1 MPHSSRF
8 EDSDAP
14 TIPLQAREKL
24 SFVESAVK
32 ELSEKDQQLLRMR
45 HQKGLTFVEIGEAL
59 TISADAAR
67 MAWGRAIER
76 LKAHMLKHGDL

>member
-1 MPHSSRF
+1 MHSSRF
-8 EDSDAP
+8 KDSGAP
-14 TIPLQAREKL
+14 NATLQAREKL
-24 SFVESAVK
+24 SFVECAVR

-45 HQKGLTFVEIGEAL
+45 HEKGLAFTEIGEAL

-76 LKAHMLKHGDL
+76 LQAHMLKQGDL